1 MPKRYVL
8 RCERNWVLESKSGKE
23 ELVIAELG
31 DELDKVLI
39 DFGKLFQM
47 IGAVRLYERL
57 DILREEV
64 VDGRS
69 SEMIGRTSRA
79 SRFNIDKFSEVLWL

>member
-1 MPKRYVL
+1 MSKRNVL
-8 RCERNWVLESKSGKE
+8 RCERNWVLESESGNE
-23 ELVIAELG
+23 EHCLVVAEL
-31 DELDKVLI
+31 DDVSDKVLI

-57 DILREEV
+57 YILREEV

-69 SEMIGRTSRA
+69 RVR
-79 SRFNIDKFSEVLWL
+79 